1 MALSSRAGLAGPDT
15 TVIVVSDHGFHS
27 DHLRPTFT
35 PRVPAGVTV
44 WHRKQGVFAASGPGL
59 LADELV
65 HGASLLDVTPTILAL
80 FGLPVGERH
89 LEFYDQIDFAR
100 IRQRAEAR
108 SSAGDVE
115 DDVLALSCQ
124 DLAASDEM
132 AAPEPESNRPSHL
145 GRLRP
150 LRPDT
155 MLRFLERKF
164 GCQVQRGKGS
174 EITIFRPG
182 GKKFRL
188 GHPKQVQPEHLKR
201 ILRRLGI
208 PIGRWLSAT
217 RRRFRGR
224 QALAAHP

>member
-1 MALSSRAGLAGPDT
+1 MISRGVIALPAMTTERA
-15 TVIVVSDHGFHS
+15 
-27 DHLRPTFT
+27 LRS
-35 PRVPAGVTV
+35 
-44 WHRKQGVFAASGPGL
+44 QIASGRPLPGVLVRTDGL
-59 LADELV
+59 LIDRYQPWITAKDIHVEGVNSLAVNALVLEL
-65 HGASLLDVTPTILAL
+65 LCDRL
-80 FGLPVGERH
+80 

-108 SSAGDVE
+108 SSADDVE

-155 MLRFLERKF
+155 MLRFLRREF
-164 GCQVQRGKGS
+164 GCQVCRGKGS
-174 EITIFRPG
+174 ETTIFRPG